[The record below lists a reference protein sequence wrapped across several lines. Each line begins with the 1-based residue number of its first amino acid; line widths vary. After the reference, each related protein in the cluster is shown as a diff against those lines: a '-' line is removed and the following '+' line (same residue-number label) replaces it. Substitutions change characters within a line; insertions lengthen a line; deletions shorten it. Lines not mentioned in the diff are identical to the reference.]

1 MAPGN
6 LLPLL
11 FAGLLSTTGAY
22 QDLGVLPET
31 YCITHTSTYLVPVSA
46 AASASRGIQQS
57 FSSEDGLVAT
67 SSEPKVQTTTSE
79 PEFQTTISEPTAQ
92 PAEPGDSLLNI
103 ILRIVPNSQ
112 DVKRDQRLQARALGG
127 LVGAQSGIC
136 EDADRFSLLGGSL
149 LDGDLPI
156 YYNGEDFKELSGQP
170 GPVPAGAISTT
181 FSVDSNGFVQFSNS
195 LLPSGEAGFCQV
207 SDSGQVYLTFTSSP
221 PNCKT
226 VRLAIIGCK

>member
-1 MAPGN
+1 MAPRN

-22 QDLGVLPET
+22 QDLGVLLET
-31 YCITHTSTYLVPVSA
+31 YCITYTSTYLVPVSA
-46 AASASRGIQQS
+46 AASASRVIQQS
-57 FSSEDGLVAT
+57 FSSEDGIV
-67 SSEPKVQTTTSE
+67 TTTSE

-92 PAEPGDSLLNI
+92 PTEPGDSLLNI